1 LRTQSLPDSSRIVIE
16 MPDANDTLINLSFSM
31 HSGPGTFALLLGS
44 GISQG
49 AEIPTGWEI
58 VRDLICKLA
67 TLEGEP
73 DIDNPEQ
80 WFEEKYHEEP
90 KYSFLIEKV
99 APSPTARQNLLKQYI
114 EPTDSQR
121 EQGSKVPSHSHKSI
135 AQLVK
140 NGTIRVILTTN
151 IDRLLETALGDV
163 GITPGVIFNDNSLEG
178 AMPYVH
184 SPCTIIKLHG
194 DYLDT
199 RIKNTP
205 AELAE
210 YSDKMNTCLDRIFD
224 EFGLVICGWSAK
236 WDIALRDALYRRQ
249 NRRFSTYWAYPQN
262 LSPEASDL
270 KDHLRAI
277 PLPIEN
283 SDKFFQKLSEN
294 IEALQA
300 FERPHPLSVPLA
312 IAQVKKYLSENKYQI
327 QLHDF
332 IQDETNDLCVQLQ
345 SKRFSI
351 KDLQIPKGQYKPV
364 FQNRMHE
371 YEELMKMPIG
381 IFTTYVYFGTNHSQ
395 KPIVKAIER
404 LLKKPYTEGLV
415 IFVNLQ
421 LYPAYLLNYSI
432 GMAAL
437 EVENF
442 DALFA
447 LLSKPISNENGRPE
461 NSLKQLQVWNVFGS
475 DASKLVPT
483 PRDDLEYYT
492 PVSDYIHGFLE
503 EQLKDIIP
511 DSGKFDDTFDLFEYL
526 VGLVFI
532 DQNFPDLTN
541 ARLYGPVG
549 RFKWKYRRLYDFAGM
564 TSPVDEFFQ
573 NGISQGNDWSLLK
586 AGFFNGSVDRLSS
599 CKLAYDAY
607 LKNFGPHW
615 I

>member
-1 LRTQSLPDSSRIVIE
+1 
-16 MPDANDTLINLSFSM
+16 MPDTNDTLINLSFSM

-58 VRDLICKLA
+58 VCDLIRKLA

-73 DIDNPEQ
+73 DIDNPEP
-80 WFEEKYHEEP
+80 WFEEKYHEAP

-121 EQGSKVPSHSHKSI
+121 EHGSKVPSQSHKSI

-151 IDRLLETALGDV
+151 IDRLLETALGEV
-163 GITPGVIFNDNSLEG
+163 GITPVVIFNDDSLEG

-205 AELAE
+205 DELAK
-210 YSDKMNTCLDRIFD
+210 YSEKMNTCLDRIFD

-249 NRRFSTYWAYPQN
+249 NRRFSSYWAYPRN
-262 LSPEASDL
+262 LSSEASDL

-283 SDKFFQKLSEN
+283 ADKFFQKLSEN

-332 IQDETNDLCVQLQ
+332 VQDETNDLCVQLQ

-371 YEELMKMPIG
+371 YE
-381 IFTTYVYFGTNHSQ
+381 
-395 KPIVKAIER
+395 
-404 LLKKPYTEGLV
+404 
-415 IFVNLQ
+415 
-421 LYPAYLLNYSI
+421 
-432 GMAAL
+432 
-437 EVENF
+437 
-442 DALFA
+442 
-447 LLSKPISNENGRPE
+447 
-461 NSLKQLQVWNVFGS
+461 
-475 DASKLVPT
+475 
-483 PRDDLEYYT
+483 
-492 PVSDYIHGFLE
+492 
-503 EQLKDIIP
+503 
-511 DSGKFDDTFDLFEYL
+511 
-526 VGLVFI
+526 
-532 DQNFPDLTN
+532 
-541 ARLYGPVG
+541 
-549 RFKWKYRRLYDFAGM
+549 
-564 TSPVDEFFQ
+564 
-573 NGISQGNDWSLLK
+573 
-586 AGFFNGSVDRLSS
+586 
-599 CKLAYDAY
+599 
-607 LKNFGPHW
+607 
-615 I
+615 